1 TVIEKQ
7 FKAIAN
13 RRREKV
19 ASDLELRVFGGNGS
33 EDEINAAFES
43 DLISGPKRTQ
53 LIKELSR
60 QAGEAASAQQRENI
74 ISTGLPL
81 DPKDKNHRQAVDEA
95 FVRLGATSPVA
106 IALTKQ
112 TGILP
117 GSVRSVFRTAARS
130 GEGHAVKEALELY
143 VAIDDQVPL
152 ALDDLPVSD
161 IAVLENATQLIRGGL
176 STGKAMEMARQQSN
190 IPEGER
196 KVMLERFKEQAKE
209 NSAWLQDALD
219 ADDAYDT
226 EIFGSAPNPPAA
238 MQADYERLTET
249 FYTQLGGDIEQAR
262 ELSWK
267 TLKRTWTRS
276 DINGDGELMRFSP
289 EFDLGVSTKILRKD
303 LDQQLEEIKVKPD
316 SVRVISDVLTA
327 RSKRGQRSYAL
338 VKIRPDGLPEILR
351 GPNNM
356 PLRWVPDPYSIL
368 NKQHQDALSR
378 AKRARQ
384 QHQQTQ
390 RVRQHFP
397 DGG

>member
-1 TVIEKQ
+1 M
-7 FKAIAN
+7 
-13 RRREKV
+13 
-19 ASDLELRVFGGNGS
+19 FGGNGS

-43 DLISGPKRTQ
+43 DLISGAKRTQ
-53 LIKELSR
+53 LLKELSR
-60 QAGEAASAQQRENI
+60 QAGEAASAQQREYL

-95 FVRLGATSPVA
+95 FVRLGATPPVA

-117 GSVRSVFRTAARS
+117 GQVRAVFRTAARS

-143 VAIDDQVPL
+143 ASIDDQVPL

-161 IAVLENATQLIRGGL
+161 IAVLENTTQLIRGGL
-176 STGKAMEMARQQSN
+176 PSGKAMEMARQQSN

-196 KVMLERFKEQAKE
+196 KVILDRFKEQAKE
-209 NSAWLQDALD
+209 NSAWLQDVLD
-219 ADDAYDT
+219 SDDAYDT
-226 EIFGSAPNPPAA
+226 EIFGGAPNPPAA

-276 DINGDGELMRFSP
+276 DINGDGELMRYSP

-303 LDQQLEEIKVKPD
+303 LDTQLEVIKVKPD
-316 SVRVISDVLTA
+316 NVRVISDVLTA

-338 VKIRPDGLPEILR
+338 VKIRSDGLPEILR

-368 NKQHQDALSR
+368 NKQHQDALS
-378 AKRARQ
+378 
-384 QHQQTQ
+384 
-390 RVRQHFP
+390 
-397 DGG
+397 